1 MFRILKSVKKN
12 VIKMKMKKKKN
23 KQTNM
28 RMSILQIKIKKL
40 GLNNGYE
47 LSYFFYYIPI

>member
-1 MFRILKSVKKN
+1 
-12 VIKMKMKKKKN
+12 
-23 KQTNM
+23 M
-28 RMSILQIKIKKL
+28 RMSILKIKIKKL

>member
-1 MFRILKSVKKN
+1 MFRILKSLKKN
-12 VIKMKMKKKKN
+12 VIKMKMKKKK

-28 RMSILQIKIKKL
+28 HMSILQIKIKKL

>member
-12 VIKMKMKKKKN
+12 VIKIKMKKKK

-28 RMSILQIKIKKL
+28 HMSILQIKIKKL

>member
-1 MFRILKSVKKN
+1 
-12 VIKMKMKKKKN
+12 MKMKKKK

-28 RMSILQIKIKKL
+28 HMSILQIKIKKL

-47 LSYFFYYIPI
+47 LSYFLYHIPI